1 MDTDTP
7 TPAQHAGDADESYL
21 RRAQALLAARV
32 ELFET
37 LPAGSTRVA
46 ATPTAKRDGVALRE
60 RRAGRQLSL
69 PLPRD
74 RGRRRARMLG

>member
-7 TPAQHAGDADESYL
+7 TRAQPGGDADGSYL
-21 RRAQALLAARV
+21 RRAQALMAARV
-32 ELFET
+32 ELFAT
-37 LPAGSTRVA
+37 IPAGSTRVA
-46 ATPTAKRDGVALRE
+46 ATLTSKRDGVAMRE

-74 RGRRRARMLG
+74 RRRRRARMLG